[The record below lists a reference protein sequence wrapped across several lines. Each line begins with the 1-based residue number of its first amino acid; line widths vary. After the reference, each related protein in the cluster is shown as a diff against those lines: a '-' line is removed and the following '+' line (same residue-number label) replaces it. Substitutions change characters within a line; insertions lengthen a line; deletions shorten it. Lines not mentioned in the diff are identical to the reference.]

1 MLRSLL
7 LSNDRECVRVIGR
20 VFKDLDVEMDNS
32 AETVSALSQAI
43 EHHYDAVLI
52 DDSIE
57 EPQVA
62 LQKLMALPSCN
73 TSVRIVLAHPSAELH
88 TSFRT
93 NTHVVLYKPLSPD
106 RVRHGLRAV
115 RNLMTRER
123 RRGNARVT
131 TTLAAKMS
139 PAHARGT
146 GKQILI
152 TDLSETGAAIRCDLD
167 HLPASGSV
175 NLDFSLPNDPEPIH
189 ATGEL
194 VWQDN
199 KERAGLRFLDMS
211 SHARKQLA
219 KWIKDRPASDHR
231 PLSIAAKAGKR

>member
-7 LSNDRECVRVIGR
+7 LSNNRDTVRVVAK
-20 VFKDLDVEMDNS
+20 VFKDLEVDMDHS

-43 EHHYDAVLI
+43 EHHYDAILI
-52 DDSIE
+52 DDSME
-57 EPQVA
+57 EPHVA
-62 LQKLMALPSCN
+62 LQKLMELPSCN
-73 TSVRIVLAHPSAELH
+73 TSVRIVLADPGAELH
-88 TSFRT
+88 PSFRT
-93 NTHVVLYKPLSPD
+93 STQVVLYKPLSPD
-106 RVRHGLRAV
+106 RARHGLRAV

-131 TTLAAKMS
+131 TTLSARMS
-139 PAHARGT
+139 PAHARGP

-167 HLPASGSV
+167 HLPASGGV
-175 NLDFSLPNDPEPIH
+175 NLDFSLPNDSEVIH
-189 ATGEL
+189 ATAEL

-199 KERAGLRFLDMS
+199 KERAGVRFLDMP

-219 KWIKDRPASDHR
+219 KWIKEHPGADHR
-231 PLSIAAKAGKR
+231 SPALAAKAGK